1 MKGTCVSCHAEI
13 ERGLFA
19 QDLHCSKCGA
29 LLRVDNSEAK
39 RFVYGAEAAL
49 IAIGFF
55 STSSFAYLVL
65 AALMVVVLVA
75 YIVWSFRAPLV
86 LLHAGAGKATLRVD

>member
-1 MKGTCVSCHAEI
+1 VKGICVSCHETI
-13 ERGLFA
+13 EREFFA
-19 QDLHCSKCGA
+19 QDLRCAKCGA

-49 IAIGFF
+49 IAIGFI

-65 AALMVVVLVA
+65 AALMVVVLVV

-86 LLHAGAGKATLRVD
+86 LLQAGAGKASSRVD